1 MATKISKVKVSSY
14 QKLKAKNEDLKFL
27 LDMIFTQPQSK
38 TTRDLRMIY
47 KLDNN
52 IEWEH
57 YL

>member
-1 MATKISKVKVSSY
+1 MATKTSKVKVSSY
-14 QKLKAKNEDLKFL
+14 RKLKAKNEDLRFL

-52 IEWEH
+52 IE
-57 YL
+57 